1 MIVIITIIIIIIIII
16 MIEEETQD
24 LGLVLNHHK
33 SEVICSDP
41 SSRAYLLSLIP
52 DAKLVAPS
60 AATLLGS
67 SVGDS
72 SINSTITEK
81 THLLR
86 TMGLR
91 LHHLSAQDALILLRH
106 SFAIPKLLHILRTSP
121 CFVSPSLKSYDLELR
136 SIVSIV
142 TNVDLETDG
151 PAWSQASLPVKFGGL
166 GIRSAVQLSSSAFLA
181 STAASLDLVHQ
192 ILPSRLHVAPSP
204 YLADAEAEWSCDHNQ
219 PPPTAPASHRQKSW
233 DLCKVMA
240 SSQSLLERTTDSKS
254 RAHLL
259 AATSRY
265 AGAWL
270 DALPVSSLGLRMDDD
285 TVRIAVGLRLGSSL
299 CRPHPC
305 CHCGVLVD
313 HLGTHGLSCRQSEG
327 RHYRHAAINNIVCR
341 AMSAAKIPSRL
352 EPSGLSRSDGK
363 RPDGVS
369 VVPWRNGKLL
379 IWDATSPDTFAPSY
393 SSLASTEA
401 GLVAARA
408 EELKGTKY
416 APLVPH
422 HIFTPVA
429 IETGGV
435 VGPQSLPFL
444 QELGRRLRQVTG
456 DSKSFVHLLQRLSIA
471 VQQGN
476 AASVLGSINHSL
488 PDEICL

>member
-1 MIVIITIIIIIIIII
+1 MDLQV
-16 MIEEETQD
+16 IEEESQD
-24 LGLVLNHHK
+24 LGLVLNQHK
-33 SEVICSDP
+33 SQVICSDP
-41 SSRAYLLSLIP
+41 SSRAALLSLIP
-52 DAKLVAPS
+52 DAKFVAPS

-72 SINSTITEK
+72 SITSTITEK

-106 SFAIPKLLHILRTSP
+106 SFAIPKLLHIFRTSP
-121 CFVSPSLKSYDLELR
+121 CFVFPSLKSYDLELR

-142 TNVDLETDG
+142 TNDDLESDG
-151 PAWSQASLPVKFGGL
+151 PAWSQASLAVKFGGL
-166 GIRSAVQLSSSAFLA
+166 GIRSAVQLSSSSFLA

-240 SSQSLLERTTDSKS
+240 SSHQSLLECTTDSKS

-285 TVRIAVGLRLGSSL
+285 TVHIAVGLRLGSSL
-299 CRPHPC
+299 CRPNPC

-341 AMSAAKIPSRL
+341 PCQLPRF
-352 EPSGLSRSDGK
+352 
-363 RPDGVS
+363 
-369 VVPWRNGKLL
+369 LL
-379 IWDATSPDTFAPSY
+379 ALNLRA
-393 SSLASTEA
+393 L
-401 GLVAARA
+401 AARMGKDQT
-408 EELKGTKY
+408 EFLWCPGGTVNSLSGMLHPQI
-416 APLVPH
+416 PLPPPTH
-422 HIFTPVA
+422 P
-429 IETGGV
+429 
-435 VGPQSLPFL
+435 LP
-444 QELGRRLRQVTG
+444 
-456 DSKSFVHLLQRLSIA
+456 
-471 VQQGN
+471 
-476 AASVLGSINHSL
+476 
-488 PDEICL
+488 